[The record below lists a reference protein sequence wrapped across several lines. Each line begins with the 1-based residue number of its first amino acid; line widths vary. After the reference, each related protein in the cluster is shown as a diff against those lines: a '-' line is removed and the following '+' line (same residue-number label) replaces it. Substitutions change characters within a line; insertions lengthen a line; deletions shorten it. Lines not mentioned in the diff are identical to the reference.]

1 MPNSHTEDTEQCLPV
16 LNPAG
21 PGGEVCRGEAG
32 GKGESNSYTGHIP
45 PCNNPFHSILLTD
58 SNISLVGSR
67 YLCYMCGPSSPST
80 ILLEGDQSPTL
91 EDLSRA
97 CYSPSLLI
105 FRVPWHAHI
114 HVDDTPTP
122 TPPPLQLR
130 SAPAMSISSLGH
142 LLSLLLS
149 PCSKQTLEYLRP
161 QQH

>member
-1 MPNSHTEDTEQCLPV
+1 MSLSWNQSATDAKHRRHRAVPACAE
-16 LNPAG
+16 PAG
-21 PGGEVCRGEAG
+21 PGGEVCMGEG
-32 GKGESNSYTGHIP
+32 EGKGESNSYTGHTSLHAIILSIP
-45 PCNNPFHSILLTD
+45 F
-58 SNISLVGSR
+58 SR

-97 CYSPSLLI
+97 CYSPSLFI

-114 HVDDTPTP
+114 HVDDTPIP
-122 TPPPLQLR
+122 TPLPLQLH
-130 SAPAMSISSLGH
+130 SVPAMSILSLGH
-142 LLSLLLS
+142 LLSLLLL